1 MAVTDLALTEECRK
15 HFVRRNTA
23 LLSGAQASIWM
34 TAGVFVAA
42 GPVAIVQLSGRATL
56 GGLLFALWAV
66 SLGTGAQ
73 LGGLLMDRSGRRPGL
88 TAAQLLLGL
97 ASIIAS
103 VSVLRG
109 STAGLLASAIVGGLG
124 SGTGLLGR
132 AAIADMYPIEKRGVA
147 VGFMLAAG
155 TVGAIIGPQLV
166 QLARLLAPQSSQ
178 SARLAAAWIIAAIF
192 SALAFVAMLALR
204 PDPKDLA
211 PPRRMPASAV
221 KRSLGTL
228 LRLPAMRAGAIA
240 IGLAQGA
247 MVGVM
252 AVYAIAV
259 SARGVGIG
267 VIALILSAH
276 FSGMF
281 GFSPVWGIFLDRV
294 GRRQGLLA
302 GAALIALGGMS
313 IGLPQAALS
322 ALGLFLVGLG
332 WSGTYLGATTVI
344 SDITTPAE
352 RGTALGFAD
361 LLSAG
366 GGAIGALSAGIVL
379 DASGFSTVGASIT
392 ALLIGVIVL
401 LLLVPRASWRA
412 GLAAA
417 TLP

>member
-1 MAVTDLALTEECRK
+1 MAATDLALTEESRK

-73 LGGLLMDRSGRRPGL
+73 LGGLLMDRSGRRPSL

-97 ASIIAS
+97 ASIMAG

-124 SGTGLLGR
+124 SGAGLLGR
-132 AAIADMYPIEKRGVA
+132 AAIADMYPIEQRGVA

-166 QLARLLAPQSSQ
+166 QLARFLPTQSSQ
-178 SARLAAAWIIAAIF
+178 PTRLAAAWIIAAIF

-204 PDPKDLA
+204 PDPRDLA

-302 GAALIALGGMS
+302 GAALIALGGVT
-313 IGLPQAALS
+313 IGFPQAAVS

-332 WSGTYLGATTVI
+332 WCGTYLGATTVI

-352 RGTALGFAD
+352 RCPALGFTD

-366 GGAIGALSAGIVL
+366 GGAVGALSAGIVL
-379 DASGFSTVGASIT
+379 DASGLSALGASVGA
-392 ALLIGVIVL
+392 LLVGVIVM
-401 LLLVPRASWRA
+401 LLLVPRSSWRTA
-412 GLAAA
+412 LATAS
-417 TLP
+417 LP

>member
-1 MAVTDLALTEECRK
+1 
-15 HFVRRNTA
+15 
-23 LLSGAQASIWM
+23 
-34 TAGVFVAA
+34 
-42 GPVAIVQLSGRATL
+42 
-56 GGLLFALWAV
+56 
-66 SLGTGAQ
+66 
-73 LGGLLMDRSGRRPGL
+73 
-88 TAAQLLLGL
+88 
-97 ASIIAS
+97 
-103 VSVLRG
+103 
-109 STAGLLASAIVGGLG
+109 
-124 SGTGLLGR
+124 
-132 AAIADMYPIEKRGVA
+132 
-147 VGFMLAAG
+147 
-155 TVGAIIGPQLV
+155 
-166 QLARLLAPQSSQ
+166 
-178 SARLAAAWIIAAIF
+178 
-192 SALAFVAMLALR
+192 
-204 PDPKDLA
+204 
-211 PPRRMPASAV
+211 
-221 KRSLGTL
+221 
-228 LRLPAMRAGAIA
+228 
-240 IGLAQGA
+240 
-247 MVGVM
+247 M

-302 GAALIALGGMS
+302 GAALIALGGVT

-361 LLSAG
+361 LISAG

-392 ALLIGVIVL
+392 VLLIGVIVL